1 MKRIFFFK
9 LLVGT
14 NNPGKLREIKHLLP
28 NRLRIYSPKKFKLKS
43 PKENGKSFKENS
55 LIKARFFSNKADMV
69 CLADDSGLEIDL
81 LNKNPGIFSSRWAGV
96 KGNFDN
102 AIKKVFKE
110 LSKKNKN
117 WQDKR
122 VKARFVCALSIY
134 WPGGKNIS
142 RVGKIE
148 GFISCKKIGKNGF
161 GYDPIFIPKGSKIT
175 FAQML
180 PREKFKID
188 HRAKAFKKIK
198 KFF

>member
-1 MKRIFFFK
+1 MKRNFFFN

-14 NNPGKLREIKHLLP
+14 NNPGKLREIKHLLSS
-28 NRLRIYSPKKFKLKS
+28 RLRIYSPKKFKLKS
-43 PKENGKSFKENS
+43 PEENGKTFKENS
-55 LIKARFFSNKADMV
+55 LIKAKFFSIKTDMV

-96 KGNFDN
+96 KGNFDI

-117 WQDKR
+117 WKSNK

-148 GFISCKKIGKNGF
+148 GFISSKKLGKNGF
-161 GYDPIFIPKGSKIT
+161 GYDQIFIPKGSKIT

-180 PREKFKID
+180 PKEKFKID
-188 HRAKAFKKIK
+188 HRSKAFKKIK